1 MKHLT
6 KFSISAH
13 HLQYQAG
20 IGLIEVLVSI
30 VLLSSVLLGAIGLQ
44 LSAAKEQRSAQ
55 FVSRAALLASEIGE
69 RMRVNRAAVKDGK
82 YITNTSQN
90 DVQGD
95 IDMAMNKS
103 LKSVCNVTNPCT
115 SSDAIS
121 TYDVDTWWQNIRT
134 QMPPDSVG
142 MLLTPNGVANVLV
155 RDIVIA
161 WPEPVINKD
170 TKNNLISIKSNKPIS
185 PKSVCPTSITVSV
198 GTRCY
203 TQRVML

>member
-6 KFSISAH
+6 KFYISAH
-13 HLQYQAG
+13 RLQYQAG

-82 YITNTSQN
+82 YITKTTQ
-90 DVQGD
+90 DD
-95 IDMAMNKS
+95 IKSNIDSAMKRS
-103 LKSVCNVTNPCT
+103 LKSVCNVTDPCT

-142 MLLTPNGVANVLV
+142 MLLTITTTTGGTKVLA

-170 TKNNLISIKSNKPIS
+170 TNNKPILL
-185 PKSVCPTSITVSV
+185 KNGCPTSITVSA

>member
-13 HLQYQAG
+13 RLQYQAG

-82 YITNTSQN
+82 YITGTLQKE
-90 DVQGD
+90 VQGD
-95 IDMAMNKS
+95 IDRAMSTTLTTDCSDK
-103 LKSVCNVTNPCT
+103 KPCT
-115 SSDAIS
+115 SSDDIS
-121 TYDVDTWWQNIRT
+121 KYDVNTWWQNIRT
-134 QMPPDSVG
+134 QMPSDSVG
-142 MLLTPNGVANVLV
+142 MLLTPSGVASVLV

-170 TKNNLISIKSNKPIS
+170 ANSKPILL
-185 PKSVCPTSITVSV
+185 KNGCPSTITVSA

>member
-1 MKHLT
+1 MKHLIN
-6 KFSISAH
+6 FPISVRR
-13 HLQYQAG
+13 LQHQAG

-82 YITNTSQN
+82 YITKTTQA
-90 DVQGD
+90 DVKSD
-95 IDMAMNKS
+95 IDRAMNKS
-103 LKSVCNVTNPCT
+103 LKSVCSVTNPCT

-121 TYDVDTWWQNIRT
+121 TYDIDTWWQNIRT

-142 MLLTPNGVANVLV
+142 MLLTTTTGGVNTLA
-155 RDIVIA
+155 RDIVIV
-161 WPEPVINKD
+161 WTEPVINKD
-170 TKNNLISIKSNKPIS
+170 TNNKPILL
-185 PKSVCPTSITVSV
+185 KSGCPSTVTVSA

>member
-1 MKHLT
+1 MKHLINSSVLRHR
-6 KFSISAH
+6 F
-13 HLQYQAG
+13 QYQAG

-82 YITNTSQN
+82 YITKTTQAAVKN
-90 DVQGD
+90 D
-95 IDMAMNKS
+95 IDTAMVKS
-103 LKSVCNVTNPCT
+103 LKSVCTVKTPCD
-115 SSDAIS
+115 SLDAIS
-121 TYDVDTWWQNIRT
+121 AYDVDTWWQNIRT

-142 MLLTPNGVANVLV
+142 MLLVTAGGVNALA

-161 WPEPVINKD
+161 WPEPVVNK
-170 TKNNLISIKSNKPIS
+170 NASNKPILLNS
-185 PKSVCPTSITVSV
+185 GCPSTVTV
-198 GTRCY
+198 LAGTRCY

>member
-13 HLQYQAG
+13 RLQYQAG

-55 FVSRAALLASEIGE
+55 FVSRAALLASEMGE
-69 RMRVNRAAVKDGK
+69 RMRVNRSAVKDGK
-82 YITNTSQN
+82 YVTKALQN
-90 DVQGD
+90 DVQVD
-95 IDMAMNKS
+95 IDRAMSTTPTIDCSNNK
-103 LKSVCNVTNPCT
+103 PCT

-121 TYDVDTWWQNIRT
+121 TYDVDTWWQNIRA

-142 MLLTPNGVANVLV
+142 MLLTPSGVVSVLV

-170 TKNNLISIKSNKPIS
+170 ANNKPILL
-185 PKSVCPTSITVSV
+185 KNGCPSTITVSA

-203 TQRVML
+203 TQRVTL

>member
-13 HLQYQAG
+13 RLQYQAG

-82 YITNTSQN
+82 YVTKTTQAAVK
-90 DVQGD
+90 DD
-95 IDMAMNKS
+95 IDSVMNKS
-103 LKSVCNVTNPCT
+103 LKSVCSVTNPCT

-121 TYDVDTWWQNIRT
+121 TYDVDTWWQNIRA
-134 QMPPDSVG
+134 QMPSDSVG
-142 MLLTPNGVANVLV
+142 MLLTPSGVASVLV

-170 TKNNLISIKSNKPIS
+170 ANNKPILL
-185 PKSVCPTSITVSV
+185 KNGCPSTITVSA